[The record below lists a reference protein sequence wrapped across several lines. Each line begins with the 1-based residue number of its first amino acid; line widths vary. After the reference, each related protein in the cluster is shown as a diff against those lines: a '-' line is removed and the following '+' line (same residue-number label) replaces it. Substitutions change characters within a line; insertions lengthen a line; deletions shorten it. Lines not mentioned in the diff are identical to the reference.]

1 MILELL
7 LMTVSIVAMALV
19 LVHRHLEA
27 TRGLKT
33 AVHTFREKADPV
45 IYDFHKSTDRF
56 FSYLTLHN
64 AVLLANLVFVMIV
77 KVFMY
82 VSSKVHRVS
91 SDIVDKASKKT
102 EDLSRGGSASFYL
115 KKIKESKNKAEAA
128 VGGEDY

>member
-1 MILELL
+1 MILELS

-19 LVHRHLEA
+19 LVHKHLET

-33 AVHTFREKADPV
+33 AIHAVREKADPV

-64 AVLLANLVFVMIV
+64 AVLLANFIFVCIV
-77 KVFMY
+77 KIFVY
-82 VSSKVHRVS
+82 VSSRAHRVS
-91 SDIVDKASKKT
+91 SNIVDKASKKT

-115 KKIKESKNKAEAA
+115 KKIKESRNKAEN
-128 VGGEDY
+128 GSGEDA

>member
-1 MILELL
+1 MILELS

-19 LVHRHLEA
+19 LVHKHLET

-33 AVHTFREKADPV
+33 SVHTFREKADPV

-64 AVLLANLVFVMIV
+64 AILLANFIFVFIV
-77 KVFMY
+77 KILVY
-82 VSSKVHRVS
+82 VSSKAHRVS
-91 SDIVDKASKKT
+91 SDIVDRASKKT

-115 KKIKESKNKAEAA
+115 KKIKESKNKTEAM
-128 VGGEDY
+128 VGEEY